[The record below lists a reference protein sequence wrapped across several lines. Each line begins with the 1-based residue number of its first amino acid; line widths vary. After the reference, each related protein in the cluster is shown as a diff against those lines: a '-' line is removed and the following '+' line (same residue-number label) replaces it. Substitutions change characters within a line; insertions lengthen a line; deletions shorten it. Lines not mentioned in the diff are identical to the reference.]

1 MKSLQRFKPS
11 KAEQKAVNR
20 EINRQIA
27 QSIEDLKSNFLAL
40 FLWQLHEQLG
50 FGKNRLMQFYN
61 GFKPAIDELQQYYDL
76 YTGEDTDYMC
86 KQKLKDLGIDV
97 EQLPEVLPMEYEV
110 K

>member
-11 KAEQKAVNR
+11 KEEQEALNR
-20 EINRQIA
+20 EINRQLA
-27 QSIEDLKSNFLAL
+27 QNIEGLKINLLAL
-40 FLWQLHEQLG
+40 ILWQLHEQLG

-86 KQKLKDLGIDV
+86 KRKLKDLGIDV

>member
-1 MKSLQRFKPS
+1 MKALQRFKPS
-11 KAEQKAVNR
+11 KAEQKALDR
-20 EINRQIA
+20 EINRQLA
-27 QSIEDLKSNFLAL
+27 QNVEGLKNNIIAL

-50 FGKNRLMQFYN
+50 FGKNRLIQFYN
-61 GFKPAIDELQQYYDL
+61 GFKPAIEEMQQYYDM

-86 KQKLKDLGIDV
+86 KRKLKDLGIDV

>member
-1 MKSLQRFKPS
+1 MKALQRFKPS
-11 KAEQKAVNR
+11 KAEQKALDR
-20 EINRQIA
+20 EINQQLA
-27 QSIEDLKSNFLAL
+27 QNVEGLKNNIIAL

-50 FGKNRLMQFYN
+50 FGKNRLLQFYN

>member
-1 MKSLQRFKPS
+1 MAARTLDRDHTNESNARKQAMALSQ
-11 KAEQKAVNR
+11 QKTAAITADTSR
-20 EINRQIA
+20 EYTDKQLENQN
-27 QSIEDLKSNFLAL
+27 DYLK
-40 FLWQLHEQLG
+40 
-50 FGKNRLMQFYN
+50 KMQFYN

-86 KQKLKDLGIDV
+86 KRKLKDLGIDV